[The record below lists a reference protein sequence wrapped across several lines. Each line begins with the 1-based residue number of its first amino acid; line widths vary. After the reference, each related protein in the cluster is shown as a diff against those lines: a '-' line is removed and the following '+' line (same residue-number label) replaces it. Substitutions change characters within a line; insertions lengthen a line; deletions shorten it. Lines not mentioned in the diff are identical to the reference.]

1 MKKQLLTVRVRL
13 LGLCLG
19 LVAILGSASLVLG
32 YLIVRNQEFQAAQ
45 WSQYRRFET
54 IYAAQQ
60 SMSNYRNRGNQL
72 NSATLAKD
80 KSQED
85 KAAAGF
91 EAARANLE
99 AQLNLLAEFNAPSVA
114 VIRAALGEI
123 PVYRQKLL
131 DAIFAGD
138 QAEVALNT
146 SALQQRLDLFE
157 KTLHAISER
166 EQAEAEKIQMQE
178 EKRAASAIRLAGAVI
193 VTTGVFAV
201 FLTMLVIRSIIR
213 PLQLTTN
220 AIRQVNLGEI
230 EIDLPP
236 VTNDEFGDMAV
247 ALRQF
252 RDQAERL
259 RRLAYQD
266 PLTGLGNRARLEENL
281 QRAIERARQTRKP
294 VALFF
299 VDLDNFRSVNDKF
312 GHKAGD
318 RYLCEAT
325 SRLHRFMP
333 YDAFLCRYGGDKFTI
348 MVENLESGPALEPQL
363 REQSDCVLRGLA
375 ETYPFGD
382 HLLNMSV
389 SIGIAVFPGDG
400 ETAEQIISSAD
411 AAMYV
416 AKKQGRNNAR
426 FAGAQ
431 LTGNMRRQLAVASDI
446 RRGLE
451 CGEFEPFYQPV
462 IDVERGKVVGAEAL
476 LRWRHPENGL
486 LLPSEFIQ
494 VAEESGLIN
503 QLGELCLIKAHEQ
516 ALEWASRNRRVRV
529 AVNLS
534 VRQVHDGKILQILR
548 GLRAPAVAPN
558 ERLVEFELTESAL
571 LDTTEYSQK
580 VLSEIK
586 KLGFRMGL
594 DDFGTGYSSFSY
606 LQRLPID
613 KIKID
618 RLFVTSMGISKQAL
632 AIVSA
637 TLTLAQNLDLGVVAE
652 GIETIEQMR
661 QLKILGCKLQQGFF
675 FTRALPASEFEA
687 WATAFEQTGMAALTA
702 NGSANRDPPI
712 SLTKP

>member
-1 MKKQLLTVRVRL
+1 MKKPILTVRVRL

-19 LVAILGSASLVLG
+19 LVAILGGASVVLG
-32 YLIVRNQEFQAAQ
+32 YLILRNQA
-45 WSQYRRFET
+45 SQEIQQSQFHRFET
-54 IYAAQQ
+54 IYASQQ
-60 SMSNYRNRGNQL
+60 GMIIYRNRASQL
-72 NSATLAKD
+72 NSAALAR
-80 KSQED
+80 D
-85 KAAAGF
+85 KALQDRASVAF
-91 EAARANLE
+91 EAAGASLE
-99 AQLNLLAEFNAPSVA
+99 HQLEQLASFDAPSVEI
-114 VIRAALGEI
+114 IRKALQEVPI
-123 PVYRQKLL
+123 YRQRTV
-131 DAIFAGD
+131 DAMLSGD
-138 QAEVALNT
+138 QSQVGPNSA
-146 SALQQRLDLFE
+146 ALQQRADLIE
-157 KTLHAISER
+157 TTLQMISER
-166 EQAEAEKIQMQE
+166 EHARAEEIQRLE
-178 EKRAASAIRLAGAVI
+178 GVRVVKAIQIAVAVI
-193 VTTGVFAV
+193 VVTGGLAI
-201 FLTMLVIRSIIR
+201 FLTLLVIRSIIR
-213 PLQLTTN
+213 PLQLTVSS
-220 AIRQVNLGEI
+220 IRQVNAGEI
-230 EIDLPP
+230 DINLPP
-236 VTNDEFGDMAV
+236 VTADEFGDMAV

-266 PLTGLGNRARLEENL
+266 PLTGLGNRARLEERL
-281 QRAIERARQTRKP
+281 QRAIEAARQSRESL
-294 VALFF
+294 ALLY
-299 VDLDNFRSVNDKF
+299 VDLDNFRAVNDKF

-325 SRLHRFMP
+325 ARLHRFMP

-348 MVENLESGPALEPQL
+348 MIEHLEAGPELEPQL
-363 REQSDCVLRGLA
+363 REHADSLLRGLA
-375 ETYPFGD
+375 ESYPFGD

-389 SIGIAVFPGDG
+389 SIGIAIFPGDG

-416 AKKQGRNNAR
+416 AKKQGRNTMR

-431 LTGNMRRQLAVASDI
+431 LTGHMRRQLAVASDI

-451 CGEFEPFYQPV
+451 RGEFEPFYQPV

-516 ALEWASRNRRVRV
+516 AQEWMMRDRRLRI

-548 GLRAPAVAPN
+548 GLRSVPGAPA
-558 ERLVEFELTESAL
+558 ERLIEFELTESAL

-580 VLSEIK
+580 VLGEIK
-586 KLGFRMGL
+586 KLGFRIGL

-637 TLTLAQNLDLGVVAE
+637 TLTLAQNLDLAVVAE
-652 GIETIEQMR
+652 GIESPEQMR
-661 QLKILGCKLQQGFF
+661 QLRILGCKLQQGFF

-687 WATAFEQTGMAALTA
+687 WANTFEQNGIAALTA
-702 NGSANRDPPI
+702 ANREPPI
-712 SLTKP
+712 SLPTS

>member
-1 MKKQLLTVRVRL
+1 MKKFSLSVRARL
-13 LGLCLG
+13 FVLCFGLI
-19 LVAILGSASLVLG
+19 AIFGSATVLLG
-32 YLIVRNQEFQAAQ
+32 YLIHRDQAFQKIEQ
-45 WSQYRRFET
+45 DQQHRFEA
-54 IYAAQQ
+54 IWSAEQ
-60 SMSNYRNRGNQL
+60 SMSLFRQRASQL
-72 NSATLAKD
+72 STSILLKDEDGQRKAEQVFTKARSELETRVRVVEQFDRPSAQIIRETLPKIPIDILNATH
-80 KSQED
+80 
-85 KAAAGF
+85 ALAGGLHS
-91 EAARANLE
+91 EATS
-99 AQLNLLAEFNAPSVA
+99 SVA
-114 VIRAALGEI
+114 E
-123 PVYRQKLL
+123 
-131 DAIFAGD
+131 
-138 QAEVALNT
+138 
-146 SALQQRLDLFE
+146 LQQSLALIESTLQTVAQREHMQAAEIEARERLRVA
-157 KTLHAISER
+157 H
-166 EQAEAEKIQMQE
+166 
-178 EKRAASAIRLAGAVI
+178 AIRLAWIIIISAGVI
-193 VTTGVFAV
+193 GTL
-201 FLTMLVIRSIIR
+201 LTLVVIRSIIQ
-213 PLQLTTN
+213 PLQTAVS
-220 AIRQVNLGEI
+220 AIRQLNAGEI

-236 VTNDEFGDMAV
+236 IAQDEFGDIAV

-281 QRAIERARQTRKP
+281 QRAVERARKTGESL
-294 VALFF
+294 ALFY
-299 VDLDNFRSVNDKF
+299 VDLDNFRAINDKF

-348 MVENLESGPALEPQL
+348 LVERLDAGPALDSQL
-363 REQSDCVLRGLA
+363 REQADCLLRGLG

-389 SIGIAVFPGDG
+389 SIGIAQFPGDG
-400 ETAEQIISSAD
+400 ETADQIISSAD
-411 AAMYV
+411 AAMYA
-416 AKKQGRNNAR
+416 AKKSGRNNVR

-431 LTGNMRRQLAVASDI
+431 VTSSMRRQLAVASDI

-451 CGEFEPFYQPV
+451 RGEFEPFYQPV
-462 IDVERGKVVGAEAL
+462 IDVERGRVVGAEAL

-503 QLGELCLIKAHEQ
+503 QLGELCLMRAHEQ
-516 ALEWASRNRRVRV
+516 ALQWAAQNRKIRI

-548 GLRAPAVAPN
+548 NLPIPPGQT
-558 ERLVEFELTESAL
+558 ERPIEFELTESAL
-571 LDTTEYSQK
+571 LDTTDYSLK

-586 KLGFRMGL
+586 KLGFRIGL

-637 TLTLAQNLDLGVVAE
+637 TLTLAQNLDLAVVAE
-652 GIETIEQMR
+652 GVENTEQMR
-661 QLKILGCKLQQGFF
+661 QLRILGCKLQQGFF
-675 FTRALPASEFEA
+675 FTRGLPAKDFEV
-687 WATAFEQTGMAALTA
+687 WATAFEQQGVASLA
-702 NGSANRDPPI
+702 NPANRESAI
-712 SLTKP
+712 SAIPAITH

>member
-1 MKKQLLTVRVRL
+1 MKKPIFSVRARL
-13 LGLCLG
+13 LVLSLG
-19 LVAILGSASLVLG
+19 LVGILGSASLILG
-32 YLIVRNQEFQAAQ
+32 YLIVSNQSFQTQ
-45 WSQYRRFET
+45 QQEQFQRFEA
-54 IYAAQQ
+54 INAAQQ
-60 SMSNYRNRGNQL
+60 AMGGFRSAGGQL
-72 NSATLAKD
+72 NSATFTKD
-80 KSQED
+80 KDLEERAQIVFEKAKQNLDD
-85 KAAAGF
+85 KLSLLVPFDSASVATINTAAMRAMVYRERVVEYFLTGPRELMTPTSVALQNQLTLIEETLRAAG
-91 EAARANLE
+91 
-99 AQLNLLAEFNAPSVA
+99 
-114 VIRAALGEI
+114 
-123 PVYRQKLL
+123 
-131 DAIFAGD
+131 
-138 QAEVALNT
+138 
-146 SALQQRLDLFE
+146 QRE
-157 KTLHAISER
+157 HT
-166 EQAEAEKIQMQE
+166 QAEALQVREKQRVAQ
-178 EKRAASAIRLAGAVI
+178 AIRFAGLVI
-193 VTTGVFAV
+193 VVAGLIGVG
-201 FLTMLVIRSIIR
+201 LTLLVVRSIIR
-213 PLQLTTN
+213 PLQATTN
-220 AIRQVNLGEI
+220 AIRQVNAGEI
-230 EIDLPP
+230 EINLPP
-236 VTNDEFGDMAV
+236 IRSDEFGDMAV

-266 PLTGLGNRARLEENL
+266 PLTGLGNRARLEESL
-281 QRAIERARQTRKP
+281 QRAIERSRHSREP
-294 VALFF
+294 VALFY
-299 VDLDNFRSVNDKF
+299 VDLDNFRAVNDKF

-348 MVENLESGPALEPQL
+348 LVEKLEAGPALEAQL
-363 REQSDCVLRGLA
+363 REQADCVLRGLG

-416 AKKQGRNNAR
+416 AKKNGRNNAR

-431 LTGNMRRQLAVASDI
+431 LTSNMRRQLAVASDI

-451 CGEFEPFYQPV
+451 RGEFEPFYQPV
-462 IDVERGKVVGAEAL
+462 IDVERGRVVGAEAL

-494 VAEESGLIN
+494 VAEDSGLIN

-516 ALEWASRNRRVRV
+516 ALEWASRDRKVRI

-534 VRQVHDGKILQILR
+534 VRQVHDGKILQVLR
-548 GLRAPAVAPN
+548 GLRPPPN
-558 ERLVEFELTESAL
+558 GQLERLIDFELTESAL
-571 LDTTEYSQK
+571 LDTTDYSQK
-580 VLSEIK
+580 VLGEIK
-586 KLGFRMGL
+586 KLGFRIGL

-652 GIETIEQMR
+652 GIENAEQMR
-661 QLKILGCKLQQGFF
+661 QLRILGCRLQQGFY

-687 WATAFEQTGMAALTA
+687 WANNFEENGMAALA
-702 NGSANRDPPI
+702 AAAAAQPPL
-712 SLTKP
+712 SLSTL

>member
-1 MKKQLLTVRVRL
+1 M
-13 LGLCLG
+13 
-19 LVAILGSASLVLG
+19 ILGSASLILG

-45 WSQYRRFET
+45 WSQYRRFAT

-72 NSATLAKD
+72 NSATLARD
-80 KSQED
+80 RTQQER
-85 KAAAGF
+85 AAAGF
-91 EAARANLE
+91 EAARTSLD
-99 AQLNLLAEFNAPSVA
+99 AQLDLLADFNAPNVA
-114 VIRAALGEI
+114 IIRDALSEVPI
-123 PVYRQKLL
+123 YRQRLL
-131 DAIFAGD
+131 DAIFSGN
-138 QAEVALNT
+138 QVEVTLNT

-157 KTLHAISER
+157 NTLHAISER
-166 EQAEAEKIQMQE
+166 EQAKAEEIQGQE
-178 EKRAASAIRLAGAVI
+178 ERRTASAIRLAVGVI
-193 VTTGVFAV
+193 VGTGVAAV
-201 FLTMLVIRSIIR
+201 FLTLLVIRSIIR

-266 PLTGLGNRARLEENL
+266 PLTGLGNRARLEESL
-281 QRAIERARQTRKP
+281 QRAIERARQTRRP
-294 VALFF
+294 IALFF
-299 VDLDNFRSVNDKF
+299 VDLDNFRAVNDKF

-348 MVENLESGPALEPQL
+348 MVENLDSGQALEPQL
-363 REQSDCVLRGLA
+363 REQADCVLRGLA

-416 AKKQGRNNAR
+416 AKKHGRNNAR
-426 FAGAQ
+426 FASAQ

-451 CGEFEPFYQPV
+451 SGEFEPFYQPV

-503 QLGELCLIKAHEQ
+503 QLGELCLIRAHEQ
-516 ALEWASRNRRVRV
+516 ALEWAARNRRVRI

-548 GLRAPAVAPN
+548 GLRAPDIAPN
-558 ERLVEFELTESAL
+558 ERLIEFELTESAL

-652 GIETIEQMR
+652 GVETVEQMR

-675 FTRALPASEFEA
+675 FTRALPASDFEA
-687 WATAFEQTGMAALTA
+687 WATAFEQNGMAALTA
-702 NGSANRDPPI
+702 NSAASRETPV